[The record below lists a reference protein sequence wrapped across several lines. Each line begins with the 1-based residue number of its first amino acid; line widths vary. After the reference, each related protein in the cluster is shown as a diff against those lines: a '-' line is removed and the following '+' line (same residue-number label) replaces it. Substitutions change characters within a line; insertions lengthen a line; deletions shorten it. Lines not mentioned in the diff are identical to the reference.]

1 LDPEEIIR
9 MPHLPHCRHLAAA
22 TLLAATS
29 ATADAG
35 EPAAFTLEDPLA
47 KVSFS
52 LALES
57 SFTTESDLS
66 EAGSVSVV
74 RLGPT
79 FGVRYAPQQ
88 TSFFDFSLGAE
99 YSFYEFDGATGIVPS
114 GEPVDDFSEYLLGAR
129 YTGRVNDEWW
139 WFVGGNASW
148 AAEDGADLGD
158 GFTASGMVGATYA
171 INERLSI
178 GAGLVVRSRI
188 EDDALVYALP
198 VVNWKINDQWT
209 LETVSNA
216 LRLSYAPAED
226 WAVYVAGGWESRE
239 FRLSENGPI
248 PDGVMRDDRI
258 PIVLGAVLRPGEN
271 IEFDIAAG
279 STVWGEYEFRDS
291 TGAEIADADADPA
304 LLAMITARIRF

>member
-1 LDPEEIIR
+1 
-9 MPHLPHCRHLAAA
+9 MPQLPPHRRAPAAAMLAAA
-22 TLLAATS
+22 AVAPALAGDPAPLTL
-29 ATADAG
+29 G
-35 EPAAFTLEDPLA
+35 DPLA

-66 EAGSVSVV
+66 DSGSVSVA
-74 RLGPT
+74 RLGPSL
-79 FGVRYAPQQ
+79 GVRYAPAE
-88 TSFFDFSLGAE
+88 TSFIDVNFGAE
-99 YSFYEFDGATGIVPS
+99 YSFYEFDDATGIVP
-114 GEPVDDFSEYLLGAR
+114 GGDPADDFAEYVLGAR
-129 YTGRVNDEWW
+129 YTGRVNEQWW

-148 AAEDGADLGD
+148 AAEDGASLGD
-158 GFTASGMVGATYA
+158 GFTASGMLGATYA
-171 INERLSI
+171 INPRLSI

-188 EDDALVYALP
+188 EDDALVYGLP
-198 VVNWKINDQWT
+198 VINWKINDQWT

-216 LRLSYAPAED
+216 LRLSYAPSED

-239 FRLSENGPI
+239 FRLSEDGPI

-258 PIVLGAVLRPGEN
+258 PIVLGAILRPGEN

-279 STVWGEYEFRDS
+279 SAVWGQYEFRDT

-304 LLAMITARIRF
+304 LLAMITARLRF